1 MAVSILLKNIYENYF
16 LQLLLFSLILIFA
29 GVLETTALIFLAPIL
44 DSILGNDLIKSSFL
58 TQKIHSIFEYFNLE
72 VQLEILFL
80 IFILST
86 IFTALFST
94 LCVYYSEKIK
104 YSYGYELMSKTLKN
118 LYSLKWSFFTKV
130 KQGSLLN
137 TFSRE
142 LQAIINTLSVFAR
155 MIANFVQFLVIG
167 ILPFLIS
174 WQLVIIMILTLI
186 IVFFPLMFLAKKAR
200 SVGEQE
206 TLANKILLS
215 HLQES
220 FSGLKVILGN
230 SLQEIVKLEIL
241 KKFITQIKITII
253 RVVLFTSF
261 SNAVLPLMAIG
272 FTILYYFSFNFLNI
286 KIVELTVIIAAFV
299 RMTSKLGLIVKDK
312 AVLEASLAS
321 LKELNLINNIKKKLI
336 VKNGSKNLGIFKS
349 KIEFKDVDYSY
360 DNKNIVLKKCK
371 LNFVKGKIIGIT
383 GESGSGKSTIVD
395 LIMGFD
401 FPNKGKIKIDN
412 VNIENLD
419 LNDYRKKIG
428 YISQDTVL
436 FNTTVL
442 KNILWTNSDAKKYD
456 VEKLIS
462 KSKAFNFIKKLPNG
476 LNTLVG
482 DRGVS
487 LSGGQIQRIALLR
500 ALIKNPQILI
510 LDEGTSALDEKNEK
524 HIMDFLFKL
533 KKIKTI
539 IIVAH
544 RLFTLKKVDMLYI
557 LKDGKIIEKGSYL
570 NLKTNKRS
578 NFNKMLNAQ
587 KNN

>member
-1 MAVSILLKNIYENYF
+1 MAVSILLKNIYKNYF
-16 LQLLLFSLILIFA
+16 LQLILFSLILIFA
-29 GVLETTALIFLAPIL
+29 GILETTALIFLAPIL
-44 DSILGNDLIKSSFL
+44 DSILGNDLINSTFL
-58 TQKIHSIFEYFNLE
+58 TQKIYSIFEYFDLK
-72 VQLEILFL
+72 VHLEILFL
-80 IFILST
+80 IFVLST
-86 IFTALFST
+86 IFTAFFST

-104 YSYGYELMSKTLKN
+104 YSYGYELMSDTLKN
-118 LYSLKWSFFTKV
+118 LFSLKWAFFTKV
-130 KQGSLLN
+130 KQGNLLN
-137 TFSRE
+137 TLSRE

-155 MIANFVQFLVIG
+155 MIANFTQFLIIA

-174 WQLVIIMILTLI
+174 WQLIIIMILTLLVI
-186 IVFFPLMFLAKKAR
+186 FFPLLFLSRKAR
-200 SVGEQE
+200 RVGAQE
-206 TLANKILLS
+206 TLAHKVLLS

-230 SLQEIVKLEIL
+230 SLQEIVKLKIL

-253 RVVLFTSF
+253 RMVLFTSL

-299 RMTSKLGLIVKDK
+299 RMTSKLGLIIKDK
-312 AVLEASLAS
+312 AVLESALAS

-336 VKNGSKNLGIFKS
+336 VKNGSKSLGTFKS
-349 KIEFKDVDYSY
+349 KIEFNNVSYSY
-360 DNKNIVLKKCK
+360 ENKNIVLKKCN
-371 LNFVKGKIIGIT
+371 LNFIKGKITGIT

-401 FPNKGKIKIDN
+401 FPNKGKIKIDG
-412 VNIENLD
+412 VYIDDLD

-456 VEKLIS
+456 VEKLIA

-570 NLKTNKRS
+570 NLKKNKRS